1 MISKVNIK
9 DVEDILVRKDAKKFV
24 EAIKI
29 ENKQLT
35 LYAGGYE
42 YVCELDKANIHNLI
56 CLLEETKLD
65 LLEECIEEI
74 LLEYIFSF

>member
-29 ENKQLT
+29 ENKELH

-56 CLLEETKLD
+56 
-65 LLEECIEEI
+65 
-74 LLEYIFSF
+74 